1 MSNSNS
7 NICKHLS
14 TNENERGMDNGIV
27 DYYCFYQENYI
38 DPSECIN
45 CNNKNRKQKEIVYL
59 ANPYGFSKQQN
70 EKLLPEIIS
79 KIESL
84 GYEVWEPFKR
94 NNQIDFSD
102 NNKNWAYDVGQAD
115 KSDVENCDIIFA
127 IVNGIPDEGVMIE
140 LGMAIALRKKIYLFR
155 DDFRRCTDSGEYPLN
170 LMIFCGLP
178 KDNWRDSYFESVDEI
193 EF

>member
-7 NICKHLS
+7 NICKHLAS
-14 TNENERGMDNGIV
+14 DENERVWDNCITNW
-27 DYYCFYQENYI
+27 YCNFLDNYI
-38 DPSECIN
+38 NPSECIN
-45 CNNKNRKQKEIVYL
+45 CNNKSKKQKEIVYL

-70 EKLLPEIIS
+70 EKLLPEIVS

-84 GYEVWEPFKR
+84 GYIVWEPFKR
-94 NNQIDFSD
+94 NNQTDFTS
-102 NNKNWAYDVGQAD
+102 NKWAYEVGQKD

-140 LGMAIALRKKIYLFR
+140 LGIAIALGKKIYLFR
-155 DDFRRCTDSGEYPLN
+155 DDFRKCTDSGEYPLN
-170 LMIFCGLP
+170 LMLFCGLP
-178 KDNWRDSYFESVDEI
+178 KDNWKDFYFESVDEI

>member
-1 MSNSNS
+1 MSKLNS

-14 TNENERGMDNGIV
+14 TNESKRNMDHGIV
-27 DYYCFYQENYI
+27 DWYCDYYENYI
-38 DPSECIN
+38 KPSNCII
-45 CNNKNRKQKEIVYL
+45 CKYKKEKEIVYL

-70 EKLLPEIIS
+70 EKLLPEIIN

-84 GYEVWEPFKR
+84 GYEVWEPFRK
-94 NNQIDFSD
+94 NNQIDFA
-102 NNKNWAYDVGQAD
+102 NKNWAYDVGQAD

-127 IVNGIPDEGVMIE
+127 IVNGTPPDEGVMVE
-140 LGMAIALRKKIYLFR
+140 LGMAISLKKKIYLFR

-178 KDNWRDSYFESVDEI
+178 KDNWRDSFFESVDEI

>member
-1 MSNSNS
+1 MSNS
-7 NICKHLS
+7 NICKHL
-14 TNENERGMDNGIV
+14 MDNGIV
-27 DYYCFYQENYI
+27 DWHCDYYENYI
-38 DPSECIN
+38 DPSECID
-45 CNNKNRKQKEIVYL
+45 CKHKKVKETVYL

-84 GYEVWEPFKR
+84 GYEVYEPFRR
-94 NNQIDFSD
+94 NSQIDFA
-102 NNKNWAYDVGQAD
+102 NKNWAYEVGQKD

-127 IVNGIPDEGVMIE
+127 IVNGTPPDEGVMIE
-140 LGMAIALRKKIYLFR
+140 LGIAIALRKKIYLFR

-178 KDNWRDSYFESVDEI
+178 KDNWRDYYFESVDEI

>member
-1 MSNSNS
+1 
-7 NICKHLS
+7 
-14 TNENERGMDNGIV
+14 
-27 DYYCFYQENYI
+27 
-38 DPSECIN
+38 
-45 CNNKNRKQKEIVYL
+45 
-59 ANPYGFSKQQN
+59 
-70 EKLLPEIIS
+70 
-79 KIESL
+79 
-84 GYEVWEPFKR
+84 VWEPFKR

-178 KDNWRDSYFESVDEI
+178 KDNWRDSFFESVDEI

>member
-1 MSNSNS
+1 MSNS

-27 DYYCFYQENYI
+27 DWYCFYQENYI

-45 CNNKNRKQKEIVYL
+45 CGYRKLKEIVYL

-70 EKLLPEIIS
+70 EKLLPEIIN

-84 GYEVWEPFKR
+84 GYEVWEPFR
-94 NNQIDFSD
+94 RTEQTALDFA
-102 NNKNWAYDVGQAD
+102 NKNWAYDVGQAD

-127 IVNGIPDEGVMIE
+127 IVNGTPPDEGVMIE
-140 LGMAIALRKKIYLFR
+140 LGIAIALGKKIYLFR

-178 KDNWRDSYFESVDEI
+178 KDNWRDFYFESVDEI